1 MLRII
6 FILMCVCVM
15 GKGSQ
20 SQADADSIEYY
31 IFQSIAHV
39 LFKSLYVI

>member
-1 MLRII
+1 V
-6 FILMCVCVM
+6 CVCVWVI

-39 LFKSLYVI
+39 LFKSDYVI